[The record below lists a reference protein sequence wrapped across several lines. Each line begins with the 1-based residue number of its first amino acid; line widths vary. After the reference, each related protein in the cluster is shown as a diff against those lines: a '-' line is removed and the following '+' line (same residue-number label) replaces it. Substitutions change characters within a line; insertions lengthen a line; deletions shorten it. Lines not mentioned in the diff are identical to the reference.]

1 MRSGVTPSKHHG
13 FTLIELLIVVVII
26 GILASIAIP
35 KYSTVRQKAQIA
47 AVTSDLKMLAT
58 KMEMYQAENQLYP
71 TNLGMLT
78 DFVTSEGVNLVINE
92 AITGQGWAAT
102 GFHTGLA
109 GVSQCGIFY
118 GNGTAANAV
127 PATTAGVV
135 VCD

>member
-13 FTLIELLIVVVII
+13 FTLIEFLIVVVII

-92 AITGQGWAAT
+92 AITGQG
-102 GFHTGLA
+102 
-109 GVSQCGIFY
+109 
-118 GNGTAANAV
+118 
-127 PATTAGVV
+127 
-135 VCD
+135 